1 MELGVNVSPSTAKVT
16 DLHGEGNELSLRD
29 TVTSSLHLYLSQLSG
44 HEPEGL
50 YKLFLEEVERPLLE
64 LVMQYCKG
72 NQTKAARYLGLNRGT
87 LRKKLI
93 LYGLG

>member
-1 MELGVNVSPSTAKVT
+1 MNVSHSSVQVT
-16 DLHGEGNELSLRD
+16 DLHRESNEQSLRD
-29 TVTSSLHLYLSQLSG
+29 TVTSSLNLYFSQLSG

-50 YKLFLEEVERPLLE
+50 YKMFIEEVERPLFE

-87 LRKKLI
+87 LRKKLV
-93 LYGLG
+93 LYGLS